1 MSCEPLL
8 HLAPLAGR
16 GRRVA
21 PGEGESL
28 RFECAENPPHP
39 TLSPQGG
46 EREKKMHGTREDDNM
61 AQAVTS
67 EVPKEASS
75 TVVAQ
80 QSAMLNALPF
90 SDTAD
95 FDDASRGFLGT
106 LENARIANAQG
117 RVVWSLEP
125 YGFLSDETAPATVN
139 PSLWRQSRLNMQH
152 GLFEGVPGVYQ
163 VRGLDIANMTLLE
176 GERGVIVV
184 DTLTSIEGARAAMEL
199 YFAHRGQRPVIAVIF
214 THTHTDHW
222 GGARGV
228 LDDQTLASGQ
238 VPIIAPN
245 LFMEHAVSENIIA
258 GPAMLRRAQYQFGP
272 FLAKGPRGQV
282 DCGLGKSMAVGSVAL
297 LRPTDLIME
306 TGDKRTIDGL
316 EFEFQM
322 APNSE
327 APAEM
332 HFFVP
337 RYKLLNLAENCT
349 HNFHNLLPF
358 RGADVRDALAWSKY
372 LGEALQM
379 WGGKADAMCGQHH
392 WPVWGKQRID
402 TMIRQQRDLYK
413 FAHDETIR
421 LMNHGLTATEIAETI
436 KLPASLEGAWHG
448 RGYYGHIRHN
458 VKAIYQKYLGW
469 YDANPVHLDPLPP
482 VESGKKYV
490 EYMGGAAAILERAK
504 KDFAL
509 GEFRFVAQAVSYLVF
524 AEPDNQAARA
534 LLADTFEQLGYGAES
549 ATWRNAYLFGAQELR
564 QGMPKAPARPPVPRE
579 TLAALRTGQLWDVL
593 GVRLNGP
600 NAEGKHIVLNWSFT
614 DTKEN
619 FVLTLENCAL
629 TYVEG
634 AQAATADA
642 SFSLPRTVLD
652 EVISSQTSFPEA
664 VAKGNIKYTG
674 NATRLAEL
682 MKLMDEFPRM
692 FEIVE
697 PRRVALN

>member
-1 MSCEPLL
+1 MGQE
-8 HLAPLAGR
+8 A
-16 GRRVA
+16 
-21 PGEGESL
+21 
-28 RFECAENPPHP
+28 
-39 TLSPQGG
+39 
-46 EREKKMHGTREDDNM
+46 
-61 AQAVTS
+61 TS
-67 EVPKEASS
+67 EIPKDASAS
-75 TVVAQ
+75 VVTQ
-80 QSAMLNALPF
+80 QAAMLKALPF
-90 SDTAD
+90 SDTGD

-106 LENARIANAQG
+106 LEHARITSAQG
-117 RVVWSLEP
+117 RVVWNLEA
-125 YGFLSDETAPATVN
+125 YGFLSSAEAPATVN
-139 PSLWRQSRLNMQH
+139 PSLWRQSRLNMNH
-152 GLFEGVPGVYQ
+152 GIFEVVPGAYQ
-163 VRGLDIANMTLLE
+163 IRGLDIANMTLIE
-176 GERGVIVV
+176 GNTGVIVV
-184 DTLTSIEGARAAMEL
+184 DTLTSIEGARDAMEL
-199 YFAHRGQRPVIAVIF
+199 YFQHRGKRPVAAVIF

-228 LDDQTLASGQ
+228 LDDETLAGGK

-258 GPAMLRRAQYQFGP
+258 GPAMQRRAQYQFGP

-282 DCGLGKSMAVGSVAL
+282 DCGLGKSMAAGSVAL
-297 LRPTDLIME
+297 LRPTDLIMA
-306 TGDKRTIDGL
+306 TGDKRIIDGL

-332 HFFVP
+332 HFFIP

-379 WGGKADAMCGQHH
+379 WGGRADAMCGQHH
-392 WPVWGKQRID
+392 WPVWGRERID

-413 FAHDETIR
+413 FAHDQTIR
-421 LMNHGLTATEIAETI
+421 LMNHGLTASEIAETI

-482 VESGKKYV
+482 VEAGKKYV
-490 EYMGGAAAILERAK
+490 EYMGGAEAILARAR
-504 KDFAL
+504 KDVAK
-509 GEFRFVAQAVSYLVF
+509 GEFRFVAQAVSHLVF
-524 AEPDNQAARA
+524 ADPDNQAARA
-534 LLADTFEQLGYGAES
+534 LLADTFEQLGYAAES

-564 QGMPKAPARPPVPRE
+564 QGMPKAPPRPPIPRE
-579 TLAALRTGQLWDVL
+579 TLAALRTEQLWDVL

-600 NAEGKHIVLNWSFT
+600 KAEGKHIVLNWTFT
-614 DTKEN
+614 DTNET
-619 FVLTLENCAL
+619 FMLTLENCAL
-629 TYVEG
+629 TYVAG
-634 AQAATADA
+634 VQAAAADA
-642 SFSLPRTVLD
+642 SFTLPRSMLD
-652 EVISSQTSFPEA
+652 EVIAKQTTFPEA
-664 VAKGNIKYTG
+664 VASGRIKFTG

-682 MKLMDEFPRM
+682 MALMDEFPRM

-697 PRRVALN
+697 PRRTVVS

>member
-1 MSCEPLL
+1 MTQTGSSE
-8 HLAPLAGR
+8 APKDAS
-16 GRRVA
+16 
-21 PGEGESL
+21 ES
-28 RFECAENPPHP
+28 
-39 TLSPQGG
+39 
-46 EREKKMHGTREDDNM
+46 
-61 AQAVTS
+61 
-67 EVPKEASS
+67 
-75 TVVAQ
+75 VVAQ
-80 QSAMLNALPF
+80 HAETLEALPF
-90 SDTAD
+90 SDTRD
-95 FDDASRGFLGT
+95 FEEASRGFLGT
-106 LENARIANAQG
+106 LENARITSAQG

-125 YGFLSDETAPATVN
+125 YGFLSEEKAPPTVD
-139 PSLWRQSRLNMQH
+139 PSLWRQSRLNMNH
-152 GLFEGVPGVYQ
+152 GLFEVVPGVYQ
-163 VRGLDIANMTLLE
+163 VRGLDIANMTLIE

-199 YFAHRGQRPVIAVIF
+199 YFQHRGKRVVAAVIF

-228 LDDQTLASGQ
+228 LDDAALAGGI
-238 VPIIAPN
+238 PIIAPN

-272 FLAKGPRGQV
+272 FLPRGSRGQV
-282 DCGLGKSMAVGSVAL
+282 DCGLGKSMAAGSVAL
-297 LRPTDLIME
+297 LRPTDLIMA
-306 TGDKRTIDGL
+306 TGDKRSIDGL

-392 WPVWGKQRID
+392 WPVWGVERFD

-413 FAHDETIR
+413 FAHDQTIR

-436 KLPASLEGAWHG
+436 KLPASLDGAWHA

-469 YDANPVHLDPLPP
+469 YDANPVNLDPLPP

-490 EYMGGAAAILERAK
+490 EYMGGADAILKRART
-504 KDFAL
+504 DFAK
-509 GEFRFVAQAVSYLVF
+509 GEFRFVAQAVSHLVF
-524 AEPDNQAARA
+524 ADPDNAAARA
-534 LLADTFEQLGYGAES
+534 LLADTFEQLGYAAES
-549 ATWRNAYLFGAQELR
+549 STWRNAYLFGAQELR
-564 QGMPKAPARPPVPRE
+564 QGMPKAPARPPMPRE
-579 TLAALRTGQLWDVL
+579 TLAALRTEQLWDVL

-600 NAEGKHIVLNWSFT
+600 KAEGKHIVLNWTFT
-614 DTKEN
+614 DTNER

-629 TYVEG
+629 TFAAG

-642 SFSLPRTVLD
+642 SFTLARGALD
-652 EVISSQTSFPEA
+652 EVIAKQTSFPEA
-664 VAKGNIKYTG
+664 VAAGKIKFTG
-674 NATRLAEL
+674 NAMRLGEL
-682 MKLMDEFPRM
+682 MTLMDEFPRM

-697 PRRVALN
+697 PRRTAVT

>member
-1 MSCEPLL
+1 MSE
-8 HLAPLAGR
+8 AP
-16 GRRVA
+16 VTEM
-21 PGEGESL
+21 P
-28 RFECAENPPHP
+28 
-39 TLSPQGG
+39 
-46 EREKKMHGTREDDNM
+46 RET
-61 AQAVTS
+61 
-67 EVPKEASS
+67 PKEASPS
-75 TVVAQ
+75 VIAQ
-80 QSAMLNALPF
+80 NAAMLKALPF
-90 SDTAD
+90 SDTSD
-95 FDDASRGFLGT
+95 FDDASRGFLGSI
-106 LENARIANAQG
+106 ENAKIMSAQG

-125 YGFLSDETAPATVN
+125 YGFLSAAEAPATVN

-152 GLFEGVPGVYQ
+152 GLFEVVPGVYQ
-163 VRGLDIANMTLLE
+163 VRGLDIANMTLIE
-176 GERGVIVV
+176 GNSGVIVL

-199 YFAHRGQRPVIAVIF
+199 YFKHRGKRPVTAVIF
-214 THTHTDHW
+214 SHTHTDHW

-228 LDDQTLASGQ
+228 LDDEMLASGR

-272 FLAKGPRGQV
+272 LLAKGVRGQV
-282 DCGLGKSMAVGSVAL
+282 DCGLGKSMAAGSIAL
-297 LRPTDLIME
+297 LRPTDLIMA

-332 HFFVP
+332 HFYIP

-392 WPVWGKQRID
+392 WPVWGQERID

-413 FAHDETIR
+413 FAHDQTIR
-421 LMNHGLTATEIAETI
+421 LMNHGLTAAEIAETI
-436 KLPASLEGAWHG
+436 RLPASLEGAWHG

-469 YDANPVHLDPLPP
+469 YDANPVNLDPLPP

-490 EYMGGAAAILERAK
+490 EYMGGAEAILARAR
-504 KDFAL
+504 KDFAK
-509 GEFRFVAQAVSYLVF
+509 GEFRFVAQAVSHLVF

-534 LLADTFEQLGYGAES
+534 MLADTFEQLGYAAES
-549 ATWRNAYLFGAQELR
+549 STWRNAYLFGAQELR
-564 QGMPKAPARPPVPRE
+564 QGMPKTPPRPATPRE
-579 TLAALRTGQLWDVL
+579 TLAALRTAQLWDVF

-600 NAEGKHIVLNWSFT
+600 KAEGKHIVLNWSFT
-614 DTKEN
+614 DTRET
-619 FVLTLENCAL
+619 FALTLENCAL
-629 TYVEG
+629 TYTEG
-634 AQAATADA
+634 VQAENADA
-642 SFSLPRTVLD
+642 SFTLERGTLD
-652 EVISSQTSFPEA
+652 EVIAKQTTFPEA
-664 VAKGNIKYTG
+664 IGAGKIKVSGNPM
-674 NATRLAEL
+674 RLAEL
-682 MKLMDEFPRM
+682 MALMDEFPRM

-697 PRRVALN
+697 PKRTAVS

>member
-1 MSCEPLL
+1 
-8 HLAPLAGR
+8 
-16 GRRVA
+16 
-21 PGEGESL
+21 
-28 RFECAENPPHP
+28 
-39 TLSPQGG
+39 
-46 EREKKMHGTREDDNM
+46 M
-61 AQAVTS
+61 AQAVIS
-67 EVPKEASS
+67 EVPKDASS

-95 FDDASRGFLGT
+95 FEDASRGFLGT

-125 YGFLSDETAPATVN
+125 YGFLSDEKAPATVN

-152 GLFEGVPGVYQ
+152 GLFEVVPGVYQ

-184 DTLTSIEGARAAMEL
+184 DTLTSIEGGRAAMEL
-199 YFAHRGQRPVIAVIF
+199 YFAHRGRRPVSAVIF

-282 DCGLGKSMAVGSVAL
+282 DCGLGKSMAAGAVAL

-372 LGEALQM
+372 LGEALQI

-413 FAHDETIR
+413 FAHDQTIR

-504 KDFAL
+504 KDFAT
-509 GEFRFVAQAVSYLVF
+509 GEFRFVAQAVSHLVF

-564 QGMPKAPARPPVPRE
+564 QGMPKAPPRPPVPRE

-629 TYVEG
+629 TYLEG
-634 AQAATADA
+634 AQAAGADA
-642 SFSLPRTVLD
+642 SFTLPRSMLD
-652 EVISSQTSFPEA
+652 EVIAKQTSFPEA
-664 VAKGNIKYTG
+664 IASGKIKFTG
-674 NATRLAEL
+674 NAMRLAEL
-682 MKLMDEFPRM
+682 MGLMDEFPRM

-697 PRRVALN
+697 PRRVVVS